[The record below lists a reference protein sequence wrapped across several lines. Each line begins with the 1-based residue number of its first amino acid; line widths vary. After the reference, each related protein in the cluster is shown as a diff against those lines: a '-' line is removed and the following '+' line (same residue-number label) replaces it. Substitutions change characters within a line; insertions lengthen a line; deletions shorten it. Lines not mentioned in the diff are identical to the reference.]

1 MNAIP
6 AIEEVNIFKDDTV
19 IQFVNPKGEGCLCS
33 WIVLFTSYKLL
44 IVNKLYNF
52 FFKIS
57 VQASIAA
64 NTWVVSG
71 SPQTKSMAL
80 ILPSLVGIT

>member
-1 MNAIP
+1 MDMI
-6 AIEEVNIFKDDTV
+6 
-19 IQFVNPKGEGCLCS
+19 CS
-33 WIVLFTSYKLL
+33 HRSYPSGQL
-44 IVNKLYNF
+44 VANYYFGFNF
-52 FFKIS
+52 A

-80 ILPSLVGIT
+80 RLSM